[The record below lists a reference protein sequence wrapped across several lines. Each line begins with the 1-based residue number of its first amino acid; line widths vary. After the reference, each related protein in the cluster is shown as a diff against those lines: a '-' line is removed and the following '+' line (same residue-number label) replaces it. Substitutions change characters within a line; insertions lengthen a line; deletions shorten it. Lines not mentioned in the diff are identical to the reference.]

1 MRDDGKAGA
10 SLSDQATQW
19 LVALDAGSADRDE
32 FEAWRGADP
41 RHAATFAQVA
51 ATWRRTA
58 DPRLPAILEQ
68 PPEEQVSEIAGDVAP
83 HASASPTRRAVMGG
97 AAGLLAL
104 AGAGAFLAAPRRASA
119 QTAIGERRLVR
130 LQDGSQ
136 AMLNTDTRI
145 SWRFDEGGRDLWIER
160 GEAALLVSD
169 ASQPFRLF
177 SDPVDARLSAG
188 KFSLR
193 LDAAEAQL
201 LVLAGQAAATY
212 GGAMARTLGAGSRL
226 TLRGGAGQI
235 ASLSPEDMVSA
246 TAWEQGDITFR
257 GMPLAQAVA
266 EFNRYLP
273 VKIVL
278 ADAQLGR
285 LQLGGTFHTASPDA
299 FLAALQDGF
308 GIANRREGDAI
319 VLYRARGA

>member
-1 MRDDGKAGA
+1 MQDDGTAGTG
-10 SLSDQATQW
+10 LSDQATRW
-19 LVALDAGSADRDE
+19 LVALDAGSADKDD
-32 FEAWRGADP
+32 FEAWRDANP
-41 RHAATFAQVA
+41 RHAAVFAQVA

-58 DPRLPAILEQ
+58 DPRLPALLEQ
-68 PPEEQVSEIAGDVAP
+68 MPEEQTPETAEDVAP
-83 HASASPTRRAVMGG
+83 RTSSLPTRRAVMGG
-97 AAGLLAL
+97 VAGLLAV
-104 AGAGAFLAAPRRASA
+104 AGAGAFLVAPRRASA
-119 QTAIGERRLVR
+119 QTAVGERRVVR

-145 SWRFDEGGRDLWIER
+145 SWRFDEGGRNLWIER
-160 GEAALLVSD
+160 GETALLVKD
-169 ASQPFRLF
+169 AGQPFRLF

-193 LDAAEAQL
+193 LDATDAQL

-212 GGAMARTLGAGSRL
+212 GGAMARTLGVGRLL
-226 TLRGGAGQI
+226 TLRNGTGSI
-235 ASLSPEDMVSA
+235 ATLSTEDMASA
-246 TAWEQGDITFR
+246 IAWEQGDITFR
-257 GMPLAQAVA
+257 GMALAQAVA

-278 ADAQLGR
+278 TDAQLGR

-319 VLYRARGA
+319 LLYRARGA

>member
-1 MRDDGKAGA
+1 MQDDGTAGT
-10 SLSDQATQW
+10 SLSDQATRW
-19 LVALDAGSADRDE
+19 LVALDAGTADRDE
-32 FEAWRGADP
+32 FEAWRSADP
-41 RHAATFAQVA
+41 RHAAVFAQVA

-58 DPRLPAILEQ
+58 DPRLPALLEQ
-68 PPEEQVSEIAGDVAP
+68 PAEEQAPDLVEETAP
-83 HASASPTRRAVMGG
+83 HASAMPTRRAMMGG
-97 AAGLLAL
+97 VAGLLAV
-104 AGAGAFLAAPRRASA
+104 AGAGAFLTTPRRASA
-119 QTAIGERRLVR
+119 QTAIGERRVVR

-145 SWRFDEGGRDLWIER
+145 SWRFDERGRDLWIER
-160 GEAALLVSD
+160 GEAALLVKD
-169 ASQPFRLF
+169 AGQPFRLF

-193 LDAAEAQL
+193 LNGAQADL

-212 GGAMARTLGAGSRL
+212 GGAMAQTLGAGSLL
-226 TLRGGAGQI
+226 TLRNGAGQI
-235 ASLSPEDMVSA
+235 ASLSAEDMASA

-257 GMPLAQAVA
+257 GMALAQAVA

-319 VLYRARGA
+319 LLYRARGV